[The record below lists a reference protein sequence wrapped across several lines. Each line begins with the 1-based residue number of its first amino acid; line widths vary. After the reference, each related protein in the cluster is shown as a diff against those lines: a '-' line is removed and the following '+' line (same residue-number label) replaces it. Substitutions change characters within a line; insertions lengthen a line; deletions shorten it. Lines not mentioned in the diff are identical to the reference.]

1 MILSEIESPK
11 GPMRLTFR
19 ENVFGDSLN
28 VQTSKNTCYITVF
41 ISPETAQLA
50 EWKVLFS
57 DPILRAKI
65 AVVAVDE
72 AHCISEWYI
81 II

>member
-1 MILSEIESPK
+1 MLIA
-11 GPMRLTFR
+11 
-19 ENVFGDSLN
+19 
-28 VQTSKNTCYITVF
+28 VF

-81 II
+81 IIADLLMYNNVGFIDIQGNCF

>member
-1 MILSEIESPK
+1 MLIA
-11 GPMRLTFR
+11 
-19 ENVFGDSLN
+19 
-28 VQTSKNTCYITVF
+28 VF

-72 AHCISEWYI
+72 AQNGINIADLLIYNNVGFIDIQGNCF
-81 II
+81 